1 MTKDSINKTILYEVR
16 KRNEAPR
23 RKLAPGFSP
32 VGEAKGENQSLIF
45 AYLCWILGRSAVFLS
60 SRTQSYI
67 TRVLACIVHSIKYVP
82 YIFHYR
88 PYASLAMLWQEKGCL
103 FVTPPSLLIR
113 QQKVTKMNYEIRG
126 TSDDVCPW
134 GTAGRNI
141 NTCHA
146 TA

>member
-1 MTKDSINKTILYEVR
+1 MKSASETKCQGANWRGFPPLAKPTGGKPKFDVRTVVLDSRTMSSFCSLSSYSTFY
-16 KRNEAPR
+16 
-23 RKLAPGFSP
+23 PGFW
-32 VGEAKGENQSLIF
+32 
-45 AYLCWILGRSAVFLS
+45 YLTNV
-60 SRTQSYI
+60 
-67 TRVLACIVHSIKYVP
+67 VACIKYVP

-88 PYASLAMLWQEKGCL
+88 LYAPLAILWQEKGCL
-103 FVTPPSLLIR
+103 SVTPPSLLIR
-113 QQKVTKMNYEIRG
+113 QQKVNKMNYEIRG